1 MILKLNKEIYSQ
13 KAVFRAIK
21 AYKNLAN
28 FKLNKKGKYFT
39 VNGTTKLENKE
50 LLKNEFLNFVL
61 ANIKR

>member
-21 AYKNLAN
+21 AYKNLAK
-28 FKLNKKGKYFT
+28 FKLSKKRKYFT
-39 VNGTTKLENKE
+39 VSGTTKSENKE

-61 ANIKR
+61 ANIKQ

>member
-13 KAVFRAIK
+13 KVVFRAIK

-28 FKLNKKGKYFT
+28 FKLSEKGRYFI
-39 VNGTTKLENKE
+39 VSGTTKLQNEE

-61 ANIKR
+61 ANIKQ